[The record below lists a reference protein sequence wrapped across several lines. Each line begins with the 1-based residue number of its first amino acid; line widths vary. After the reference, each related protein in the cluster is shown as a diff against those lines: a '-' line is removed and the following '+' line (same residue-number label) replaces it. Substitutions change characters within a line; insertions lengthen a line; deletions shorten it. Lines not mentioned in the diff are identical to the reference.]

1 MRLYSSVRVL
11 AFLAAAALF
20 APGAV
25 AQDKGAEA
33 KYKFKKGETL
43 KFDVTSFL
51 EVDQTGTHESF
62 LTNGNPRPMAWTVN
76 GSFENKVID
85 VAEDGTATLE
95 RHVKSVDS
103 SGHVETA
110 AGLEKFK
117 IAWSKEKDKTA
128 PDEAKYTSLMERFA
142 VNMIANPVKY
152 MVYSDGQLGDMADAF
167 MKNLVMRRGMMTWP
181 VRGSEVTWPS
191 IEVIAVPMLHDK
203 IKIEFKNQV
212 TGDAGRSGFKVR
224 QINAPATLK
233 ESASAGFHQFE
244 LKYTVSGG
252 AKAEFDLT
260 NGRLYKLEIDL
271 KIGFSGEAPVGDG
284 KGAIKGTA
292 TYKETQVYKD

>member
-1 MRLYSSVRVL
+1 MRLYSSVRVV
-11 AFLAAAALF
+11 AFFIAAALF

-25 AQDKGAEA
+25 AQDKGSEA
-33 KYKFKKGETL
+33 KYKFRKGETL
-43 KFDVTSFL
+43 KYDVTSFL
-51 EVDQTGTHESF
+51 EIDQTGTHESF
-62 LTNGNPRPMAWTVN
+62 LTNGNTHPLAWTVN
-76 GSFENKVID
+76 GSFENKVLE

-95 RHVKSVDS
+95 RQVKSIDS
-103 SGHVETA
+103 SGHVEMPT
-110 AGLEKFK
+110 GLEKFK
-117 IAWSKEKDKTA
+117 IAWSKDKDKTA

-152 MVYSDGQLGDMADAF
+152 MVFPEGRTDGLVDAH
-167 MKNLVMRRGMMTWP
+167 MKRIVMRRGMMTWP
-181 VRGSEVTWPS
+181 VQGSEMSWVS
-191 IEVIAVPMLHDK
+191 VEEIAVPVLHDK
-203 IKIEFKNQV
+203 ITIEFKNQV

-224 QINAPATLK
+224 MINAPASLK
-233 ESASAGFHQFE
+233 ESANSGFHQFE
-244 LKYTVSGG
+244 LKFTVSGG

-284 KGAIKGTA
+284 KGAIKGMA

>member
-1 MRLYSSVRVL
+1 MRLYSSVRVV

-43 KFDVTSFL
+43 KYDVTSFL
-51 EVDQTGTHESF
+51 EIDQTGTHESF
-62 LTNGNPRPMAWTVN
+62 LTNGNPRPLAWTVN
-76 GSFENKVID
+76 GSFENKVLE

-95 RHVKSVDS
+95 RNVKSIDS
-103 SGHVETA
+103 SGHVENVT
-110 AGLEKFK
+110 GLEKFK
-117 IAWSKEKDKTA
+117 ISWSKDKDKKT
-128 PDEAKYTSLMERFA
+128 PDEAQYTSLMERFA
-142 VNMIANPVKY
+142 INMIANPVKY
-152 MVYSDGQLGDMADAF
+152 TVYPEGRTDGLADAH
-167 MKNLVMRRGMMTWP
+167 MTRLVMRRGMMTWP
-181 VRGSEVTWPS
+181 VRGSEVTWAS
-191 IEVIAVPMLHDK
+191 IEDIAVPVLHDK

-224 QINAPATLK
+224 MINAPASLK
-233 ESASAGFHQFE
+233 ESANSGFHQFE
-244 LKYTVSGG
+244 LKFTVSGG